1 MSTSYPFD
9 PSNVLKAHGK
19 DLGGGFVVNRL
30 LPSAKRQAV
39 GPFIF
44 FDHFGPV
51 TVTPEDNHDVRPHPH
66 IGLATLTYLFDG
78 VIMHRDNLG
87 YTQRIEPGAINLM
100 IAGNGIVHSERKPE
114 EQKNDTYVN
123 HGLQLWL
130 AVPEDKEK
138 IPASFS
144 HTPASSIPEISNGD
158 ATIRVLVGSA
168 FGANSPVPT
177 LSPTLYLDIQLPPNS
192 QWQLPMLADEQAI
205 YPIEGEVL
213 VAGERLESHTML
225 VIDQEQSISS
235 DGRPTR
241 FVLVGGQA
249 LGHRFMWWNFVASHK
264 EDIDAAALAW
274 EAGDGGFGMGQVP
287 GEVERIP
294 LPKR

>member
-1 MSTSYPFD
+1 
-9 PSNVLKAHGK
+9 
-19 DLGGGFVVNRL
+19 
-30 LPSAKRQAV
+30 
-39 GPFIF
+39 
-44 FDHFGPV
+44 
-51 TVTPEDNHDVRPHPH
+51 
-66 IGLATLTYLFDG
+66 

-100 IAGNGIVHSERKPE
+100 IAGKGIVHSERKPE
-114 EQKNDTYVN
+114 EQKHDTYVN
-123 HGLQLWL
+123 HGLQLWI

-144 HTPASSIPEISNGD
+144 HTPASAIPEIQNGS
-158 ATIRVLVGSA
+158 ATIRVLVGCA
-168 FGANSPVPT
+168 LGGESPVPT
-177 LSPTLYLDIQLPPNS
+177 LSPTLYLDIQLPPHS

-205 YPIEGEVL
+205 YPVIGDL
-213 VAGERLESHTML
+213 FVAAEKLESHTML
-225 VIDQEQSISS
+225 VVDQEQSISS
-235 DGRPTR
+235 AEHPSR
-241 FVLVGGQA
+241 FVLIGGQA

-274 EAGDGGFGMGQVP
+274 EAGDSALGMGQVP

>member
-1 MSTSYPFD
+1 MNQIPVFD
-9 PSNVLKAHGK
+9 PSKVLKAHGK

-51 TVTPEDNHDVRPHPH
+51 TVKPEDNHDVRPHPH

-78 VIMHRDNLG
+78 VILHRDNLG

-100 IAGNGIVHSERKPE
+100 IAGSGIVHSERKPE
-114 EQKNDTYVN
+114 EQKYETYIN
-123 HGLQLWL
+123 HGLQLWI

-144 HTPASSIPEISNGD
+144 HTPASAIPEISNGD

-168 FGANSPVPT
+168 FGTNSPVPT
-177 LSPTLYLDIQLPPNS
+177 LSPTLYLDIQLPANS

-213 VAGERLESHTML
+213 VAGEALESHTML

-235 DGRPTR
+235 GEHPLR

-274 EAGDGGFGMGQVP
+274 EAGDSALGMGQVP
-287 GEVERIP
+287 GETERIP

>member
-123 HGLQLWL
+123 HGLQVWL

>member
-51 TVTPEDNHDVRPHPH
+51 TVNPEDNHDVRPHPH
-66 IGLATLTYLFDG
+66 IGLATLTYLFEG

-87 YTQRIEPGAINLM
+87 YTQRIEPGTINLM

-144 HTPASSIPEISNGD
+144 HTPASAIPEISNGN

-168 FGANSPVPT
+168 FGASSPVPT

-205 YPIEGEVL
+205 YPIEGEVV
-213 VAGERLESHTML
+213 VADERLESHTML
-225 VIDQEQSISS
+225 VIDQEQTISS
-235 DGRPTR
+235 GDRPSR
-241 FVLVGGQA
+241 LVLVGGQA
-249 LGHRFMWWNFVASHK
+249 LGHRFMWWNFVASRK
-264 EDIDAAALAW
+264 EDIDAAAFAW
-274 EAGDGGFGMGQVP
+274 EAGDSVLGMGQVP
-287 GEVERIP
+287 GEIERIP